1 MLSMQESE
9 GLSKLTEYLNQ
20 TRKQA
25 AMSIDV
31 LNSQIAEL
39 RAESDYNRQLIEE
52 LRADRD
58 HYKQLGEQ
66 LRYES
71 TTKHKLQERDD
82 WKTLID
88 NMQKDRT
95 RLSEECIQLRSQL
108 QSATYEISLLHD
120 EMNERR
126 ERESSI
132 DKEST
137 SSSPSSSSKAHRSPS
152 TPTNGVDLRS
162 MTQSHSYDSS
172 AADSDSGP
180 FLECRLPS
188 SSSRQLKVELK
199 KVQLEVGQC
208 VANSTAALAF
218 VTYSSTMRCITA
230 GGRALQDRSREDAS
244 PRRGQATETRNRGSE
259 RCSAVFS
266 RD

>member
-9 GLSKLTEYLNQ
+9 GLAKLTEYLNQ

-31 LNSQIAEL
+31 LNNQIAEL
-39 RAESDYNRQLIEE
+39 RAESDYNRQLVDE

-66 LRYES
+66 LRYET

-120 EMNERR
+120 EINEQK

-137 SSSPSSSSKAHRSPS
+137 SSSPSTTSRAHRSPS
-152 TPTNGVDLRS
+152 TSTNGADLRS
-162 MTQSHSYDSS
+162 IIQSHSHDSS
-172 AADSDSGP
+172 AADFDSSP
-180 FLECRLPS
+180 FLDNRSPS
-188 SSSRQLKVELK
+188 SSSSRHLKVELM
-199 KVQLEVGQC
+199 KVQLEVG
-208 VANSTAALAF
+208 
-218 VTYSSTMRCITA
+218 
-230 GGRALQDRSREDAS
+230 
-244 PRRGQATETRNRGSE
+244 
-259 RCSAVFS
+259 
-266 RD
+266 

>member
-31 LNSQIAEL
+31 LNSQIVEL
-39 RAESDYNRQLIEE
+39 RAESDYNRRIVEE

-58 HYKQLGEQ
+58 HYKQLSDQ

-120 EMNERR
+120 EVIERK
-126 ERESSI
+126 ERDSSI

-137 SSSPSSSSKAHRSPS
+137 SSSPSSIASKTHRSPS
-152 TPTNGVDLRS
+152 ISINGADQLS
-162 MTQSHSYDSS
+162 MIQPHSHDSS
-172 AADSDSGP
+172 AADFDSSP
-180 FLECRLPS
+180 FLDSSRSPSS

-199 KVQLEVGQC
+199 KVQLEVG
-208 VANSTAALAF
+208 
-218 VTYSSTMRCITA
+218 
-230 GGRALQDRSREDAS
+230 
-244 PRRGQATETRNRGSE
+244 
-259 RCSAVFS
+259 
-266 RD
+266 